1 LVIHGVAAGTRREY
15 VLGVAAAAWSM
26 LVGLMLAGQQSR
38 PHPGA
43 TDGGGATDFNG

>member
-1 LVIHGVAAGTRREY
+1 MSRDGCPRHGGGGMEHDP
-15 VLGVAAAAWSM
+15 

-43 TDGGGATDFNG
+43 TIRQRLGNLS